1 MTREHF
7 EALVEE
13 AFRAIPREFRRRLKN
28 VAIVVETEPSAALL
42 AEMDV
47 EPPGTLFGLYQ
58 GTPLTQRTWDYGNRL
73 PDRIVLFQGPI
84 TEGAADEDEVFDTIA
99 ETLIHEAGHYFG
111 MSEEQIE
118 AIEEQYWR
126 GDPRRRGSRAGA
138 PGPIVTVRKRF
149 GQHFLEPAWVAK
161 VIDAI
166 APAPDEAFLEIGP
179 GPRGPDPTARRA
191 VPANHRDRDRSRS
204 CARAPLSRASER
216 RGCDG
221 RRADCRSGAVAAVTG

>member
-7 EALVEE
+7 EALVDE

-47 EPPGTLFGLYQ
+47 EPPDTLFGLYQ

-84 TEGAADEDEVFDTIA
+84 SAGAADEDEVFDTIA

-126 GDPRRRGSRAGA
+126 GDPDADDD
-138 PGPIVTVRKRF
+138 P
-149 GQHFLEPAWVAK
+149 EPER
-161 VIDAI
+161 
-166 APAPDEAFLEIGP
+166 P
-179 GPRGPDPTARRA
+179 
-191 VPANHRDRDRSRS
+191 DRS
-204 CARAPLSRASER
+204 
-216 RGCDG
+216 
-221 RRADCRSGAVAAVTG
+221 

>member
-13 AFRAIPREFRRRLKN
+13 AFRAIPRQFRRRLKN
-28 VAIVVETEPSAALL
+28 VAIVVETEPSSALL

-126 GDPRRRGSRAGA
+126 GDPADEDPEPER
-138 PGPIVTVRKRF
+138 PG
-149 GQHFLEPAWVAK
+149 
-161 VIDAI
+161 
-166 APAPDEAFLEIGP
+166 
-179 GPRGPDPTARRA
+179 
-191 VPANHRDRDRSRS
+191 RS
-204 CARAPLSRASER
+204 
-216 RGCDG
+216 
-221 RRADCRSGAVAAVTG
+221 